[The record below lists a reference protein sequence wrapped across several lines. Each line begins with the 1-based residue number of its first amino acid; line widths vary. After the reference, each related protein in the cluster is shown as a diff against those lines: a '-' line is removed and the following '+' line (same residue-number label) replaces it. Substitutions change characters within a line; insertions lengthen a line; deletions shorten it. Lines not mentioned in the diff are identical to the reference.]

1 MRFTHCHFLNH
12 GIAPLRI
19 VLQMISPVE
28 VCTLFVVPRF
38 KPMNREISFVKISM
52 HTTRTVE
59 KHQKAGFPF
68 LEILR
73 LLSEVGVTDFG
84 TVITKCPFILD
95 LKPKVLIDRI
105 LYLSRKRFTR
115 EQISLIITKYPQ
127 WLLEEIDEVDSR
139 LGAFQ
144 TLFGLQGMIILFCA
158 SPIHVTET
166 KPRLVTCM

>member
-1 MRFTHCHFLNH
+1 
-12 GIAPLRI
+12 
-19 VLQMISPVE
+19 
-28 VCTLFVVPRF
+28 
-38 KPMNREISFVKISM
+38 M

-158 SPIHVTET
+158 NPIHVNQTEQQGWSHVCDLFFFA
-166 KPRLVTCM
+166 KKMFILKENHEF